1 MVFFFAVLLVPFKAL
16 ELFQRLINNNFYNIS
31 VMRVSL
37 AQTIDVICGKMDV
50 LSESEVFVW
59 CYNAV
64 LHRRWKEICPI
75 MHCISIDICAWY
87 ETTIVS
93 RSVCEKVNRR

>member
-1 MVFFFAVLLVPFKAL
+1 MVFFFAVLSLPQYLSKRLNFFKDL
-16 ELFQRLINNNFYNIS
+16 SIINFYNIS

-50 LSESEVFVW
+50 LSESEVFA
-59 CYNAV
+59 YAV
-64 LHRRWKEICPI
+64 LHQRWNEICTI